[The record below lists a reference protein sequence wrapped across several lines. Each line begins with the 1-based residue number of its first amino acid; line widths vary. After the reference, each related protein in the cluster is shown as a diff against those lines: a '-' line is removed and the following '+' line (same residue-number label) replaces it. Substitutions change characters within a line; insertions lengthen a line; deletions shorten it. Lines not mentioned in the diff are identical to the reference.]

1 MCHQAYANRIV
12 YIFPRIIWS
21 LDESTSSSVTSHI
34 YFEWKL
40 KGTLNTASQRKSQIH
55 AGAWLSFTDTYFA
68 ALTVN
73 ITTYVFVF
81 PTTDRVVV
89 WHVEVKSARR
99 CKYSSWAFM
108 LSCQTSSQQQQ
119 TDLRAKGGLDVAPL
133 RDCRIWL
140 IISEWWSC
148 HHNRSVSSLYTA
160 RATRWNVRT
169 RQWHPLPQCLL
180 VITVIRAYSSA
191 NYWKSIYFCKILGYC
206 ISYLAQRVTCWR
218 TEAIYLLQ
226 ENKPEWSF
234 SGFRGQSN
242 WALSCA
248 LALSCIPLFG
258 NYKFS
263 QEAIRRLRCTSFIS
277 LTTSL
282 SYTRSIST
290 GAMIPL
296 IKSQCDVN
304 WQIRWWHL
312 ILGLLRVWDSSNEFY
327 RARLNRVLCLKLK
340 ELRVTQQWA
349 VAPIQHGWCHV
360 FTFWWSRGGAVSHVK
375 IGGRGNCSHML
386 ALFLARRALFSPPF
400 NATFLSEGFMKKKT
414 LVTTCSISFK
424 EVHDWLALQ

>member
-21 LDESTSSSVTSHI
+21 LDESTSSSVTSRV

-55 AGAWLSFTDTYFA
+55 AGARLSFTDTYFA

-180 VITVIRAYSSA
+180 VITVIWAYSSA
-191 NYWKSIYFCKILGYC
+191 NYWKSIYFCKILGIIFHIWLSVSPAEGLRPFIYC
-206 ISYLAQRVTCWR
+206 KKTNQNDLSLVSEVNQTVR
-218 TEAIYLLQ
+218 
-226 ENKPEWSF
+226 
-234 SGFRGQSN
+234 
-242 WALSCA
+242 LSCA

-327 RARLNRVLCLKLK
+327 RARLAQQSIVFKVERAQSHSTMSCCSNPTWLVSCVYLLVKQRGRCFPRQDWWQRKLQSY
-340 ELRVTQQWA
+340 VGTIFGSQGS
-349 VAPIQHGWCHV
+349 V
-360 FTFWWSRGGAVSHVK
+360 
-375 IGGRGNCSHML
+375 
-386 ALFLARRALFSPPF
+386 FSP
-400 NATFLSEGFMKKKT
+400 
-414 LVTTCSISFK
+414 I
-424 EVHDWLALQ
+424 

>member
-1 MCHQAYANRIV
+1 MSPGLCQQDCLY
-12 YIFPRIIWS
+12 FPRIIWS

-55 AGAWLSFTDTYFA
+55 AGARLSFTDTYFA

-191 NYWKSIYFCKILGYC
+191 NYWKSIYFCKYWDTVFHIWLSVSPAEGLRPFIYC
-206 ISYLAQRVTCWR
+206 KKTNQNDLSLVSEVNQTVR
-218 TEAIYLLQ
+218 
-226 ENKPEWSF
+226 
-234 SGFRGQSN
+234 
-242 WALSCA
+242 LSCA

-312 ILGLLRVWDSSNEFY
+312 ILGILRVWDSSNEFY

-360 FTFWWSRGGAVSHVK
+360 FTFWWSRGGAVSHIK

-386 ALFLARRALFSPPF
+386 ALFLARWALFSPPF
-400 NATFLSEGFMKKKT
+400 NATFLSEGFMKT

-424 EVHDWLALQ
+424 EGHDWLALQ

>member
-1 MCHQAYANRIV
+1 MSPGLCQQDCLY
-12 YIFPRIIWS
+12 FPRIIWS

-55 AGAWLSFTDTYFA
+55 AGARLSFTDTYFA

-242 WALSCA
+242 CQAELCPG
-248 LALSCIPLFG
+248 PLL
-258 NYKFS
+258 Y
-263 QEAIRRLRCTSFIS
+263 SFI
-277 LTTSL
+277 
-282 SYTRSIST
+282 
-290 GAMIPL
+290 
-296 IKSQCDVN
+296 
-304 WQIRWWHL
+304 W
-312 ILGLLRVWDSSNEFY
+312 
-327 RARLNRVLCLKLK
+327 KL
-340 ELRVTQQWA
+340 
-349 VAPIQHGWCHV
+349 
-360 FTFWWSRGGAVSHVK
+360 
-375 IGGRGNCSHML
+375 
-386 ALFLARRALFSPPF
+386 
-400 NATFLSEGFMKKKT
+400 
-414 LVTTCSISFK
+414 
-424 EVHDWLALQ
+424 

>member
-1 MCHQAYANRIV
+1 MLIGEKLNASLFISILLIKLAFATVNIWRSMVFTCSAQGMPPQWIHFI
-12 YIFPRIIWS
+12 YILLSLSLSLLRSKKLPSSLYSVSPGLCQQDCLYFPRIIWS
-21 LDESTSSSVTSHI
+21 LDESTSSTVTSRI

-40 KGTLNTASQRKSQIH
+40 KGTLNTASQRKSKIH
-55 AGAWLSFTDTYFA
+55 AGARLPFTDMYFA

-180 VITVIRAYSSA
+180 VITVIMSYSSA
-191 NYWKSIYFCKILGYC
+191 NYWKSIYFCKILG
-206 ISYLAQRVTCWR
+206 IVFHIWLSVSPSEGLRPF
-218 TEAIYLLQ
+218 IYFMKTNQNDLSLVSEVSQ
-226 ENKPEWSF
+226 TV
-234 SGFRGQSN
+234 R
-242 WALSCA
+242 LSCA
-248 LALSCIPLFG
+248 LALSRIPVFG
-258 NYKFS
+258 NCKFS

-282 SYTRSIST
+282 SYTWSIST

-312 ILGLLRVWDSSNEFY
+312 ILGL
-327 RARLNRVLCLKLK
+327 
-340 ELRVTQQWA
+340 
-349 VAPIQHGWCHV
+349 
-360 FTFWWSRGGAVSHVK
+360 
-375 IGGRGNCSHML
+375 
-386 ALFLARRALFSPPF
+386 
-400 NATFLSEGFMKKKT
+400 
-414 LVTTCSISFK
+414 
-424 EVHDWLALQ
+424 